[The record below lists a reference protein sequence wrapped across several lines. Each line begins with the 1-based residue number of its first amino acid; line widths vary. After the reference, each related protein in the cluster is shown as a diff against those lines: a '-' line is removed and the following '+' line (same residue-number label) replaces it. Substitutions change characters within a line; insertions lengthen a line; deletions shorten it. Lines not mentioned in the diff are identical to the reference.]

1 MCTMLHMTADAA
13 QVLADLT
20 AEITRARGDL
30 EQLLDR
36 RDATIRAELAAG
48 TPYADLMRITG
59 LSRSALDAIR
69 KGRRRR

>member
-1 MCTMLHMTADAA
+1 MLHMATDGA
-13 QVLADLT
+13 QSL
-20 AEITRARGDL
+20 AEIIGEIARARTALDV
-30 EQLLDR
+30 LLDR
-36 RDATIRAELAAG
+36 RDAAIRAELAVG